1 MQSLLLL
8 SFQCAC
14 YCNFDCSMCV
24 FFCIFSSIHAYCIGH
39 CACALLRSL
48 AFDFCAVCV
57 CVCFFSC
64 VQCSCCCFIHTNQS
78 TICPFFFVCHLITS
92 FFLNRIF
99 KCFAAFVVEN
109 FCTAINFGL
118 YAVQTLYTPT
128 CYKGFWLVFFLLF
141 SIALTHACVRHVL
154 PFGIWQ

>member
-24 FFCIFSSIHAYCIGH
+24 FFVYSLQFTHI
-39 CACALLRSL
+39 ALAIARVLCLDHLHLISVL
-48 AFDFCAVCV
+48 CV
-57 CVCFFSC
+57 CVCLFFSC

-118 YAVQTLYTPT
+118 YAVQTLHTPT